1 MLVRMLQR
9 VAGSR
14 DGTPWAPRGGVMDLP
29 KDEALALIAHGYAVP
44 LAPATDTIREET
56 SLDQKL
62 ERAITTKRKAVH
74 RG

>member
-14 DGTPWAPRGGVMDLP
+14 DGIPWAPRGGVMDLP
-29 KDEALALIAHGYAVP
+29 KDEALALVAHGYAVP
-44 LAPATDTIREET
+44 LAPATDTMREET

-62 ERAITTKRKAVH
+62 ERAVTTKRKAE
-74 RG
+74 RNG

>member
-29 KDEALALIAHGYAVP
+29 KDEALALIAHAYAVP
-44 LAPATDTIREET
+44 LVPATDTIREET
-56 SLDQKL
+56 AIVQTS
-62 ERAITTKRKAVH
+62 ERAVVMKRKVV
-74 RG
+74 R